1 MIKFKTMKKTSIL
14 TFMLAVTAVFGQKVS
29 DYKYISIPQTF
40 KDFEKESY
48 GLDDSLAKALKSKGY
63 TVVQEGKS
71 QWPSEIEKSS
81 CSFATGNILN
91 KSSFLRNK
99 VELEFKDCNGKVLF
113 SSKGSS
119 NIKEYK
125 EGYQDA
131 LKLSL
136 VSLPAS
142 NPVATLQ
149 VIKESPKE
157 NVVTKSEESS
167 SAPVTENKSGKYTNG
182 KVNLQKIQVDTNQ
195 FILADGGSS
204 VPFAVFKTTS
214 KRDVF
219 RVKLS
224 DGTYTIGYYENGN
237 IVIDIPQS
245 NGEFSKEV
253 FSAK

>member
-1 MIKFKTMKKTSIL
+1 MKKISIL
-14 TFMLAVTAVFGQKVS
+14 TCILAVATVFGQKVS

-48 GLDDSLAKALKSKGY
+48 GLDNSLAKALKSKGY
-63 TVVQEGKS
+63 IVVQEGKD
-71 QWPSEIEKSS
+71 QWPSEIEKNS
-81 CSFATGNILN
+81 CSFAVGNILN
-91 KSSFLRNK
+91 KSTFLRNK

-113 SSKGSS
+113 SSKGNSS
-119 NIKEYK
+119 IKEYK

-131 LKLSL
+131 LRLSL

-142 NPVATLQ
+142 NPVANLQ
-149 VIKESPKE
+149 VVK
-157 NVVTKSEESS
+157 TESS
-167 SAPVTENKSGKYTNG
+167 NTEPVKNNSEPASVPVIENKSGKYTNG
-182 KVNLQKIQVDTNQ
+182 KLNLQKIQVDTNQ
-195 FILADGGSS
+195 FILADSGSS

-224 DGTYTIGYYENGN
+224 DGSYTVGYFENGN
-237 IVIDIPQS
+237 IVIDMPQS
-245 NGEFSKEV
+245 SGEFTKEV

>member
-1 MIKFKTMKKTSIL
+1 MKKISVL

-48 GLDDSLAKALKSKGY
+48 DLDNSLAKALKAKGY
-63 TVVQEGKS
+63 VVVQEGKD
-71 QWPSEIEKSS
+71 QWPSEIEKNS
-81 CSFATGNILN
+81 CSFAVGNILN

-99 VELEFKDCNGKVLF
+99 VELEFKDCKGSVVF

-136 VSLPAS
+136 ASLPAS
-142 NPVATLQ
+142 NPVANLQ
-149 VIKESPKE
+149 VTKDESPKE
-157 NVVTKSEESS
+157 NIVIKSEENS

-195 FILADGGSS
+195 FILTDNGSS
-204 VPFAVFKTTS
+204 VPFAVFKTSS
-214 KRDVF
+214 KKDVF

-237 IVIDIPQS
+237 IVIDMLQS
-245 NGEFSKEV
+245 NGEYSKEV

>member
-1 MIKFKTMKKTSIL
+1 MKKISLIIL
-14 TFMLAVTAVFGQKVS
+14 MVCSTFFFGQKVS

-40 KDFEKESY
+40 KDFDKESY

-63 TVVQEGKS
+63 TVVREGKD
-71 QWPSEIEKSS
+71 QWPSGIEKNS
-81 CSFATGNILN
+81 CSFAVGNVLN

-99 VELEFKDCNGKVLF
+99 VELEFKDCNGNVVF

-131 LKLSL
+131 LKQSL

-142 NPVATLQ
+142 NPVANLQ
-149 VIKESPKE
+149 VTKDESPKE
-157 NVVTKSEESS
+157 NVVTKNEESS
-167 SAPVTENKSGKYTNG
+167 SVSVTENTSGKYTNG
-182 KVNLQKIQVDTNQ
+182 KLNLQKIQVDTNQ
-195 FILADGGSS
+195 FILTDNGSS
-204 VPFAVFKTTS
+204 VPFAVFKTSS
-214 KRDVF
+214 KKDVF

-245 NGEFSKEV
+245 NGSFKKEV
-253 FSAK
+253 FSIKE